1 MLPGPSLASVAFHGD
16 MVTPLAS
23 LDTSLEEHLQ
33 APALRQRRPQT
44 VGSGPQ
50 DQWTRSPDPQRANR
64 RYTRG
69 QGDPPQFSRN
79 WGNPWETIFW
89 WGLGGN
95 GHAQRPPGYHTIHLG
110 QGKSPNLHF
119 RNHSSTKPCFS
130 GSILG
135 RRNLPG
141 PAGASLATQQILD
154 NGRSRGYPGKG
165 QG

>member
-1 MLPGPSLASVAFHGD
+1 MFHSLHSCFSFLPVLG
-16 MVTPLAS
+16 
-23 LDTSLEEHLQ
+23 EHVS
-33 APALRQRRPQT
+33 PAWIFAVPYNPFLSRHT

-64 RYTRG
+64 RYTGG

-135 RRNLPG
+135 PRNLPG
-141 PAGASLATQQILD
+141 PAEASLATQQILD
-154 NGRSRGYPGKG
+154 NGRSRGYPGQG

>member
-1 MLPGPSLASVAFHGD
+1 MGVHDPNVLPSLGWLHRSVAAFAHPG
-16 MVTPLAS
+16 T
-23 LDTSLEEHLQ
+23 
-33 APALRQRRPQT
+33 RNT

-64 RYTRG
+64 RYTGG

-135 RRNLPG
+135 PRNLPR

-154 NGRSRGYPGKG
+154 NGRSRGYPGQG

>member
-1 MLPGPSLASVAFHGD
+1 MARNHLKARRAKSSWTKPRLGRASCAPGSQVVANVCH
-16 MVTPLAS
+16 
-23 LDTSLEEHLQ
+23 
-33 APALRQRRPQT
+33 T

-64 RYTRG
+64 RYTGG

-95 GHAQRPPGYHTIHLG
+95 WHAQRPPGYHTIHLG

-130 GSILG
+130 DSILG
-135 RRNLPG
+135 PRNLPR
-141 PAGASLATQQILD
+141 PVGASLATQQILD
-154 NGRSRGYPGKG
+154 NGRSRGYPGQG

>member
-1 MLPGPSLASVAFHGD
+1 MKKLQQSLTSCCHAAVAFISN
-16 MVTPLAS
+16 PL
-23 LDTSLEEHLQ
+23 
-33 APALRQRRPQT
+33 T

-64 RYTRG
+64 RYTGG

-95 GHAQRPPGYHTIHLG
+95 GHAQRHPGYHTIHLG

-119 RNHSSTKPCFS
+119 RNHSSTKPCFA

-135 RRNLPG
+135 PRNLPG

-154 NGRSRGYPGKG
+154 NGRSRGYPGQG